1 MRTAAVATAAA
12 ATRTFGNTRTHRS
25 LAPVY
30 VLLGL
35 NALDVLTTHIGLQMG
50 AVEAN
55 PVVSGLMGGLGE
67 SSAYLIKLSVVL
79 IAALLIWKFGKLGAL
94 KWLNLAMAG
103 IVTSNLIIFVQ
114 GIIG

>member
-1 MRTAAVATAAA
+1 MRTATSRAIA
-12 ATRTFGNTRTHRS
+12 ATQTFGQTRSQLT
-25 LAPVY
+25 AGPIY
-30 VLLGL
+30 ILLLL

-67 SSAYLIKLSVVL
+67 SAAYMIKLTVVL
-79 IAALLIWKFGKLGAL
+79 AAALLIWKVGKVGAL

-103 IVTSNLIIFVQ
+103 IVASNLMILLQ
-114 GIIG
+114 G